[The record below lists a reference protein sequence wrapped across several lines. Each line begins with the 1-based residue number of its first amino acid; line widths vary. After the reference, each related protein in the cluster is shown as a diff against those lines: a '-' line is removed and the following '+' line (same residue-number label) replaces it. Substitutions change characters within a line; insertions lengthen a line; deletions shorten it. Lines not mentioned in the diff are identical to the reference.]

1 MIKIVVDTAS
11 DLPKDLIEKYN
22 LDYFTVCVIDEEKSE
37 IVSDIGI
44 KEFYDNQRNNKVYKT
59 SQVSSIDFRNYFEEK
74 AKNGEKVLYLA
85 MSGGIS
91 GTFNTSL
98 AILNEIKEKY
108 PDCQIVTIDSKAC
121 TMANGLIALKA
132 AKLAQTI
139 DDMDELVGHVNNM
152 VKAIFH
158 IFTVGDLEYL
168 YRGGRVSRSQKALGG
183 VLGIRPILGVTKE
196 KGELYPVSK
205 VRGKKKIL

>member
-1 MIKIVVDTAS
+1 
-11 DLPKDLIEKYN
+11 
-22 LDYFTVCVIDEEKSE
+22 
-37 IVSDIGI
+37 
-44 KEFYDNQRNNKVYKT
+44 
-59 SQVSSIDFRNYFEEK
+59 
-74 AKNGEKVLYLA
+74 
-85 MSGGIS
+85 
-91 GTFNTSL
+91 
-98 AILNEIKEKY
+98 
-108 PDCQIVTIDSKAC
+108 
-121 TMANGLIALKA
+121 MANGLIALKA

-196 KGELYPVSK
+196 KGSFILFPRLE
-205 VRGKKKIL
+205 VRKNFVRPLLIKLRA